1 MKKLLAIVVLGLLWI
16 IPASADQRFIPLELF
31 TGGEIRKDTE
41 IKYTNAN
48 LVFGEKKRKKIVGPE
63 DWKNSQSG
71 ETIKVYKRTRKSQSG
86 LKTQLFTVTNDG
98 QCIGRVWDS
107 RRGGRVI
114 KNGCKFPLG
123 VWKKGETRSFKGAS
137 GGKPRIIELTIL
149 KLGKKQKDKVKF
161 TVKFKGRE
169 MQHIQL
175 GKDLMNRIIEDTK
188 DVGKVETHPKFEG
201 RQMIMIIQ
209 PN

>member
-1 MKKLLAIVVLGLLWI
+1 LKNFFLISFLILLNTSQSIG
-16 IPASADQRFIPLELF
+16 SERFIPLELF
-31 TGGEIRKDTE
+31 TGGEIREDKE
-41 IKYTNAN
+41 IKFTNAN

-63 DWKNSQSG
+63 DWKNPLTG
-71 ETIKVYKRTRKSQSG
+71 ETIKVYKRTRKGQSG

-123 VWKKGETRSFKGAS
+123 VWKEGETRSFEGSS
-137 GGKPRIIELTIL
+137 GGKPRKIELTIL

-161 TVKFKGRE
+161 NWKLYDGS
-169 MQHIQL
+169 
-175 GKDLMNRIIEDTK
+175 GKLMDDNDYTFSPGKAMTK
-188 DVGKVETHPKFEG
+188 LNDKKL
-201 RQMIMIIQ
+201 
-209 PN
+209 

>member
-1 MKKLLAIVVLGLLWI
+1 MKKFLVILVIFLYPYLSQANE
-16 IPASADQRFIPLELF
+16 RFIPLELF
-31 TGGEIRKDTE
+31 TGGEIREDKE
-41 IKYTNAN
+41 IKFTNTN

-63 DWKNSQSG
+63 DWKNPQTG
-71 ETIKVYKRTRKSQSG
+71 ETIKVYKRTRKGQNG

-123 VWKKGETRSFKGAS
+123 VWKEGETRSFEGTS
-137 GGKPRIIELTIL
+137 GGKPRKIELTIL

-161 TVKFKGRE
+161 NWKLYDGS
-169 MQHIQL
+169 
-175 GKDLMNRIIEDTK
+175 GKLMDDNDYTFSPGKAMTK
-188 DVGKVETHPKFEG
+188 LNDKKL
-201 RQMIMIIQ
+201 
-209 PN
+209 

>member
-1 MKKLLAIVVLGLLWI
+1 MKKFFLISFLILLNTSQSIG
-16 IPASADQRFIPLELF
+16 SERFIPLELF
-31 TGGEIRKDTE
+31 TGGDIREDKE
-41 IKYTNAN
+41 IKFTNAN

-63 DWKNSQSG
+63 DWKNPQTG
-71 ETIKVYKRTRKSQSG
+71 ETIKVYKRTRKGQNG

-123 VWKKGETRSFKGAS
+123 VWKQGETRSFEGSS
-137 GGKPRIIELTIL
+137 GGKPRKIELTIL

-161 TVKFKGRE
+161 NWKLYDGR
-169 MQHIQL
+169 
-175 GKDLMNRIIEDTK
+175 GKLMDDNDYTFSPGKAMTK
-188 DVGKVETHPKFEG
+188 LNDKKL
-201 RQMIMIIQ
+201 
-209 PN
+209 

>member
-1 MKKLLAIVVLGLLWI
+1 LKNFFLISFLILLNTSQSIG
-16 IPASADQRFIPLELF
+16 SERFIPLELF
-31 TGGEIRKDTE
+31 TGGDIRDDKE
-41 IKYTNAN
+41 IKFTNAN

-63 DWKNSQSG
+63 DWKNPQTG
-71 ETIKVYKRTRKSQSG
+71 ETIKVYKRTRKGQSG

-123 VWKKGETRSFKGAS
+123 VWKEGETRSFEGSS
-137 GGKPRIIELTIL
+137 GGKPRKIELKIL

-161 TVKFKGRE
+161 NWKLYDGS
-169 MQHIQL
+169 
-175 GKDLMNRIIEDTK
+175 GKLMDDNDYTFSPGKAMTK
-188 DVGKVETHPKFEG
+188 LNDKKL
-201 RQMIMIIQ
+201 
-209 PN
+209 